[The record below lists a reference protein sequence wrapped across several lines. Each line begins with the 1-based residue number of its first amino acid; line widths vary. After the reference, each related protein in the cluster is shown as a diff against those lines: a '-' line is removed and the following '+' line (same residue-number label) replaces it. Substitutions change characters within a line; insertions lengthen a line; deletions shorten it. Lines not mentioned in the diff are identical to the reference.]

1 MKDSKGKPTAAA
13 SADDWGSR
21 SHVHTLML
29 MGVTAVGIYLCY
41 RLANPFLPA
50 LAWALAL
57 AVLFNP
63 VHRSLEAKLKRP
75 NLAAAVSVV
84 MIGLIVIVPATF
96 VGQRLLQEAAKG
108 TEFIKAKVESGEWR
122 RSLEGHPR
130 LEPLAGWMERQNFP
144 ESVKAVA
151 IWMTTTGSSFVKGSL
166 IEVLGLILTFYLL
179 FFFLRDRHGAF
190 LLLRSVSPLSDSEM
204 DRLCNRVGDI
214 IHATIYGTLAVS
226 AVQGFLGGLMFW
238 WLGLPAPLLWGV
250 VMALLAVVP
259 VFGAFIVWIP
269 AAFFLAMD
277 GSWDK
282 ALILAIW
289 GGAVVGTID
298 NLLLPVLVGK
308 RMKLHTVLAFISVI
322 GGLILFGAAGLILG
336 PMVLTITMELLEIW
350 RSRNASEAAR
360 SGERVEIP
368 TLEIQAD
375 RMAPGPLTME
385 LHSPDLSGAATRNA
399 VSG

>member
-41 RLANPFLPA
+41 RVANPFLPA

-57 AVLFNP
+57 VVLFNP

-84 MIGLIVIVPATF
+84 MIGLIVIVPAAF
-96 VGQRLLQEAAKG
+96 VGQRLVQEATKG

-151 IWMTTTGSSFVKGSL
+151 VWMTTTGSSFVKGSL

-226 AVQGFLGGLMFW
+226 AAQGFLGGLMFW

-259 VFGAFIVWIP
+259 VFGAFVILDSRSVFSGHGRQLGQGLDPGNLGRSRRWHHRQP
-269 AAFFLAMD
+269 ASSRP
-277 GSWDK
+277 GGK
-282 ALILAIW
+282 ANETPYCAHLYF
-289 GGAVVGTID
+289 GD
-298 NLLLPVLVGK
+298 RRPD
-308 RMKLHTVLAFISVI
+308 SV
-322 GGLILFGAAGLILG
+322 
-336 PMVLTITMELLEIW
+336 W
-350 RSRNASEAAR
+350 RSRSHSR
-360 SGERVEIP
+360 SH
-368 TLEIQAD
+368 
-375 RMAPGPLTME
+375 GP
-385 LHSPDLSGAATRNA
+385 HNHHGAFGNLAQPKCL
-399 VSG
+399 